1 MAELGEFEGQEHRKA
16 GETAAANADV
26 IVCSGPVCRPLFE
39 AARAAGHADAHW
51 FETKEEAAAYVAGI
65 QGEGDFVLV
74 KASRGEAFEDI
85 LPLLEAAK

>member
-1 MAELGEFEGQEHRKA
+1 
-16 GETAAANADV
+16 
-26 IVCSGPVCRPLFE
+26 VCRPLFE

-65 QGEGDFVLV
+65 QAKGDFVLV

-85 LPLLEAAK
+85 LPLLEGAK